1 MKQELID
8 KLPPDVKKEFMKY
21 AIKLSEKKTQSKVK
35 NDFLAFVKHVW
46 PEFIE
51 GKHHTEIAEKFN
63 RLASGECKRLI
74 INMPPRHTKSEF
86 ASYLLPSWMVG
97 RKPDLKI
104 IQTTHTTELAIRFG
118 RKAKNLIDTLN
129 TNPFSKQ
136 DYEKI
141 RKPRVNGKQNKV
153 VNIMQRVLVQQSRAV
168 VRTY

>member
-104 IQTTHTTELAIRFG
+104 IQTTHTT
-118 RKAKNLIDTLN
+118 
-129 TNPFSKQ
+129 FSKQ

-141 RKPRVNGKQNKV
+141 RKPRVNGKQNKA
-153 VNIMQRVLVQQSRAV
+153 VNIMQRVLDQP
-168 VRTY
+168 